1 MLGLFTKFGWYLK
14 KHWLSYTTAA
24 ITLTIANI
32 CAILPPQIIGRG
44 LDYISEGTLTA
55 ERLWILVG
63 MLVAIIVIGYIVA
76 FLWSFLFSLNGHR
89 LERDLKKQYFAH
101 IMKMDGPFFQ
111 RFNVGDL
118 MLRATVD
125 LRAVSVATSDGVF
138 MFLEST
144 VYLGMIVLF
153 MVISVDWRLT
163 IAAIFPL
170 LFISLSS
177 TILGKKI
184 HKVYT
189 QAQAQMSQL
198 NTVLLE
204 SVKGVRVIRAYVQ
217 EDADVERLSEQAKIV
232 REHNVKVAKI
242 DAFFEPV
249 INGLFGLSYAI
260 SIGYGALLVFAQQI
274 TIGDLVAFNLYI
286 GMLGWPLY
294 AIGGMINLLQ
304 RGNASYDRF
313 TEVLQ
318 TPAVVQD
325 QPEAKPVSQFQTLMF
340 KDYSFSYEPGLKPV
354 LQHVDFALAKGQT
367 LGLVGKTGG
376 GRTTLVRQL
385 LREYPLGSGELL
397 VNGQSINDYELESL
411 RQLISYVPQEHI
423 LFTKNIRENVR
434 LGNPEA
440 TDEQVDEAICLAD
453 FTKDIVHL
461 SDGLD
466 TLVGEDGVM
475 LSGGQKQRLSI
486 ARAFLAN
493 REILVLDDSLSAVDG
508 KTEATIIEHLLAY
521 RREQT
526 TIIIAHRLSAVQ
538 HADLILVFE
547 DGEIVER
554 GSHEELMALRG
565 WYYEQFNN
573 QNFNE
578 EEGNE

>member
-1 MLGLFTKFGWYLK
+1 MISLFAKFGWYLK
-14 KHWLSYTTAA
+14 AHWFAYMSAA
-24 ITLTIANI
+24 ICLTIANI

-44 LDYISEGTLTA
+44 LDYISEGTLTD
-55 ERLWILVG
+55 ERLLGLVG
-63 MLVAIIVIGYIVA
+63 MLIVIIVVGYIVA
-76 FLWSFLFSLNGHR
+76 FLWSYLFSLNGHR
-89 LERDLKKQYFAH
+89 LERDLKKRYFSH
-101 IMKMDGPFFQ
+101 IVRMDGPFFQ

-153 MVISVDWRLT
+153 MVITVDWRLT

-170 LFISLSS
+170 LFISISS

-217 EDADVERLSEQAKIV
+217 EETDITRLTNQAKV
-232 REHNVKVAKI
+232 VQEHNVKVAKI

-260 SIGYGALLVFAQQI
+260 SIGYGALLVFSQQI
-274 TIGDLVAFNLYI
+274 TVGDLVAFNLYI

-313 TEVLQ
+313 NE
-318 TPAVVQD
+318 VVQT
-325 QPEAKPVSQFQTLMF
+325 EAIVKSPDNSLAVGEFESFTF
-340 KDYSFSYEPGLKPV
+340 KDYTFAYDSTTAPV
-354 LQHVDFALAKGQT
+354 LKNIDVVIKKGQT
-367 LGLVGKTGG
+367 IGLVGKTGG
-376 GRTTLVRQL
+376 GRTTVIRQL
-385 LREYPLGSGELL
+385 LREYPLGT
-397 VNGQSINDYELESL
+397 GQLTLNNKSIEAFDLASV
-411 RQLISYVPQEHI
+411 RGLISYVPQEHI

-434 LGNPEA
+434 LGNPQA
-440 TDEQVDEAICLAD
+440 TDQQVDEAICLAD
-453 FTKDIVHL
+453 FTKDIQHL
-461 SDGLD
+461 QNGLE

-521 RREQT
+521 RQAKT
-526 TIIIAHRLSAVQ
+526 TVIIAHRLSAVQ
-538 HADLILVFE
+538 HADEILVFE
-547 DGEIVER
+547 DGEIIER
-554 GSHEELMALRG
+554 GNHQQLLQQQG

-573 QNFNE
+573 QNFNDK
-578 EEGNE
+578 EGM

>member
-1 MLGLFTKFGWYLK
+1 MLSLFSKFGWYLK
-14 KHWLSYTTAA
+14 KHWVSYVTAA
-24 ITLTIANI
+24 IALTIANI

-44 LDYISEGTLTA
+44 LDYISEGTLTTQ
-55 ERLWILVG
+55 RLWSLVG
-63 MLVAIIVIGYIVA
+63 LLIAIIVIGYIVA

-101 IMKMDGPFFQ
+101 IVNMDGPFCQ

-144 VYLGMIVLF
+144 VYLGLIIVF

-217 EDADVERLSEQAKIV
+217 EDVDIERLSQQAAIV
-232 REHNVKVAKI
+232 REHNVQVAKI

-318 TPAVVQD
+318 TPAVVQNRE
-325 QPEAKPVSQFQTLMF
+325 QAKMVKTFESLDFQ
-340 KDYSFSYEPGLKPV
+340 DYSFSYEAELQPV
-354 LQHVDFALAKGQT
+354 LRHVDFSVQKGQT

-376 GRTTLVRQL
+376 GRTTLIRQL
-385 LREYPLGSGELL
+385 LREYPLGTGQLL
-397 VNGQSINDYELESL
+397 VNGASIETYDLENL
-411 RQLISYVPQEHI
+411 RKLVSYVPQEHI

-440 TDEQVDEAICLAD
+440 TDAQVDEAICLAD
-453 FTKDIVHL
+453 FTKDIQHL
-461 SDGLD
+461 SEGLE

-508 KTEATIIEHLLAY
+508 KTEATIIEHLLEY
-521 RREQT
+521 RKEQT

-547 DGEIVER
+547 DGTIVER
-554 GSHEELMALRG
+554 GSHEELMQLRG

-578 EEGNE
+578 EEGN

>member
-1 MLGLFTKFGWYLK
+1 MLGLFTKFGWYLRA
-14 KHWLSYTTAA
+14 HWFSYLSAA
-24 ITLTIANI
+24 ICLTIANI

-44 LDYISEGTLTA
+44 LDYISEGTLTSQ
-55 ERLWILVG
+55 RLWTLVG
-63 MLVAIIVIGYIVA
+63 LLLLIVVVGYIVS

-89 LERDLKKQYFAH
+89 LERDLKKRYFAH
-101 IMKMDGPFFQ
+101 IIRMDGPFFQ

-144 VYLGMIVLF
+144 VYLSLIIIFMIV
-153 MVISVDWRLT
+153 SVDWRLT
-163 IAAIFPL
+163 LAAIFPL

-189 QAQAQMSQL
+189 LAQAQMSEL

-204 SVKGVRVIRAYVQ
+204 SVKGVRVVRAYVQ
-217 EDADVERLSEQAKIV
+217 ETTDIERLTKQAKIV
-232 REHNVKVAKI
+232 QEHNIQVAKI
-242 DAFFEPV
+242 DAFFEPI

-260 SIGYGALLVFAQQI
+260 AIGYGALLVFAQQI
-274 TIGDLVAFNLYI
+274 SVGDLVAFNLYI

-304 RGNASYDRF
+304 RGNASYDRI
-313 TEVLQ
+313 TEVVE
-318 TPAVVQD
+318 TSAVVKS
-325 QPEAKPVSQFQTLMF
+325 PKTAKHVQQFENLKF
-340 KDYSFSYEPGLKPV
+340 KNYSFSYHDESDTVLKKLDFV
-354 LQHVDFALAKGQT
+354 LEKGQT
-367 LGLVGKTGG
+367 IGLVGKTGA
-376 GRTTLVRQL
+376 GRTTIVRQL
-385 LREYPLGSGELL
+385 LREYPLGSGEIEL
-397 VNGQSINDYELESL
+397 NNEPISEYELADV
-411 RQLISYVPQEHI
+411 RNLISYVPQEHI

-434 LGNPEA
+434 LGNPKASDRE
-440 TDEQVDEAICLAD
+440 VDQAIYLAD
-453 FTKDIVHL
+453 FTKDIQHL
-461 SDGLD
+461 SDGLE

-493 REILVLDDSLSAVDG
+493 RELLILDDSLSAVDG
-508 KTEATIIEHLLAY
+508 KTEATIIRHLVEY
-521 RREQT
+521 RQDKT
-526 TIIIAHRLSAVQ
+526 TMIIAHRLSAVQ
-538 HADLILVFE
+538 HADLIVVM
-547 DGEIVER
+547 DNGEIIER
-554 GSHEELMALRG
+554 GTHQELMNQQG
-565 WYYEQFNN
+565 WYMEQFNN

-578 EEGNE
+578 

>member
-1 MLGLFTKFGWYLK
+1 MLSLFTKFGWYLK
-14 KHWLSYTTAA
+14 KHWFAYMSAA
-24 ITLTIANI
+24 VCLTIANI

-44 LDYISEGTLTA
+44 LDYISEGTLTS
-55 ERLWILVG
+55 ERLFG
-63 MLVAIIVIGYIVA
+63 LVAMLITIIIVGYIVA
-76 FLWSFLFSLNGHR
+76 FLWSYLFSLNGHR

-101 IMKMDGPFFQ
+101 IVKMDGPFFQ

-163 IAAIFPL
+163 VAAIFPL
-170 LFISLSS
+170 LFISISS

-189 QAQAQMSQL
+189 EAQAQMSNL

-217 EDADVERLSEQAKIV
+217 EDSDVARLTKQATIV
-232 REHNVKVAKI
+232 KEHNVKVAKI

-260 SIGYGALLVFAQQI
+260 SIGFGALLVFAQQI

-313 TEVLQ
+313 NEVVQ
-318 TPAVVQD
+318 TPAIVKN
-325 QPEAKPVSQFQTLMF
+325 PEISNDVIELDTIEF
-340 KDYSFSYEPGLKPV
+340 KNYSFSYQPQTKQV
-354 LQHVDFALAKGQT
+354 LQ
-367 LGLVGKTGG
+367 
-376 GRTTLVRQL
+376 
-385 LREYPLGSGELL
+385 
-397 VNGQSINDYELESL
+397 
-411 RQLISYVPQEHI
+411 
-423 LFTKNIRENVR
+423 
-434 LGNPEA
+434 
-440 TDEQVDEAICLAD
+440 
-453 FTKDIVHL
+453 
-461 SDGLD
+461 
-466 TLVGEDGVM
+466 
-475 LSGGQKQRLSI
+475 
-486 ARAFLAN
+486 
-493 REILVLDDSLSAVDG
+493 
-508 KTEATIIEHLLAY
+508 
-521 RREQT
+521 
-526 TIIIAHRLSAVQ
+526 
-538 HADLILVFE
+538 
-547 DGEIVER
+547 
-554 GSHEELMALRG
+554 
-565 WYYEQFNN
+565 
-573 QNFNE
+573 
-578 EEGNE
+578 